1 MKSVIRYFQ
10 SIFFI
15 ICAFL
20 LFSCQNQ
27 SVVPFTSSLDS
38 LSNLLIDDSLNISL
52 LTQRANIY
60 IEKNKFHLAKK
71 DIDNAYS
78 VFKNDPD
85 LLLARGSVYYIL
97 NQTRISKES
106 WERCLRINPNQ
117 LGCREKLTNL
127 FCVVRHPNCKLMID
141 TLSLMTN
148 GIIPSS
154 FIVFLKEMKEYELAI
169 NLLHNRITRFPEE
182 KETLSL
188 LSIIYS
194 DTTSSNNFLDL
205 ELADKYFNKIIDLYP
220 NDNRV
225 YYNFGKHKQNLSAY
239 AEALDLYSKSI
250 KLNSSNK
257 QTYYNM
263 GFCEMQLSNYLNAI
277 NYFSQAIDLD
287 NSFLLA
293 YHARAYL
300 YNLTNDKDK
309 AKIDWKNCLMLNPS
323 YIPALEAL
331 SQ

>member
-1 MKSVIRYFQ
+1 MK
-10 SIFFI
+10 
-15 ICAFL
+15 
-20 LFSCQNQ
+20 
-27 SVVPFTSSLDS
+27 PH
-38 LSNLLIDDSLNISL
+38 LLI
-52 LTQRANIY
+52 
-60 IEKNKFHLAKK
+60 
-71 DIDNAYS
+71 
-78 VFKNDPD
+78 
-85 LLLARGSVYYIL
+85 
-97 NQTRISKES
+97 
-106 WERCLRINPNQ
+106 
-117 LGCREKLTNL
+117 
-127 FCVVRHPNCKLMID
+127 
-141 TLSLMTN
+141 
-148 GIIPSS
+148 
-154 FIVFLKEMKEYELAI
+154 
-169 NLLHNRITRFPEE
+169 
-182 KETLSL
+182 L
-188 LSIIYS
+188 LSILHS
-194 DTTSSNNFLDL
+194 DTSSNNNYFNS
-205 ELADKYFNKIIDLYP
+205 ELADSIFKNIIQLYP
-220 NDNRV
+220 NDHQV